1 MPLSDITNAQQP
13 PAARYK
19 RFSSIGTNSS
29 PGGQDENADPSPRAT
44 PARLRGF
51 LNQTKASSAK
61 TATPPAQR
69 TPAQLHSGRNTPLS
83 QRHNESLRTRP
94 GALTQLPTPVS
105 KWNGGQSSVR
115 SAPRST
121 PLSNSKSS
129 PLLAKTNEASHNAS
143 PQSPSMPLLSRR
155 KVTAN
160 KPLPARPIAR
170 LVHDPS
176 PSKASRTLIDA
187 HDKPLRLSVAGS
199 VQEWP
204 ALTPSPNAPHHRF
217 DDRCSSLVTFV
228 SASEA
233 VIDTEYGNG
242 LTDSPFPPRK
252 SSMGKCT
259 SNTAPLQ
266 SNKADAPALSSNIAA
281 KSPSETVSKSTKDA
295 RRATSRPHSPS
306 PASFSRPRPAS
317 ISYPRAS
324 GSPSVESSPAPAPCP
339 NTASHIP
346 LSAHKKATLVD
357 IKGRRSSAIP
367 TPLKSERGLS
377 FGGRRIES
385 PDPLKILDHGIKR
398 RQLRRANTNETSSTV
413 STVPTKV
420 LNSDATPPLGHSI
433 PGSLES
439 ATGSSTEDEEEVTT
453 PSDTSLHFV
462 KHGYKPKHLSKVAG
476 SHYAGA
482 TLKVYDEAEVILGKP
497 PPSNSPFTGPLQTI
511 PSEAMLPV
519 MHEHDS
525 SQTGNCQPKVVIKP
539 TEFPAFAQR
548 LSSLQDQHVAANRRT
563 YGSNTIDDTTKT
575 GLVTLLREANHEDAL
590 ISQCGSQGLDKK
602 TKQDITRTLSL
613 LEGKCGPP
621 TTEIDPEQLFSM
633 FGRLRSG
640 FEKAPK
646 SAAFVE
652 DATLAERFLARRDSS
667 PHQVQ
672 VPDEVAAED
681 LQQQIDRFDRVSH
694 PSMSK
699 TLTSKWS
706 ESTSS
711 AKGPPPDIDHSMIS
725 DIDTSATT
733 WDGFAAA
740 PHPLDV
746 QGTSSGSNGSIGFPS
761 LSKVHQILGPDERS
775 IQSQQ
780 ASVRRT
786 SSPVLGSR
794 LPGSVRNAREMAR
807 NAADGVG
814 RATASRKKKSDK
826 TPATSAPLQ
835 EESAELPRGRLTF
848 AHKTASTTSVNGLP
862 KTPRSRSKS
871 RFMLDKLNGLF
882 HKREHTISEIPPPL
896 PTMHKHS
903 ATPQSTKNVKISAN
917 GSPVLRTT
925 RTPPLTKMPTF
936 SPPVDA
942 SHPALSSSAASVAR
956 TMTPADDNMDQEG
969 RNSLHALS
977 AKLVGRA
984 QKEGDMSKKERLLN
998 FAKVLND
1005 SLISAREAQIS
1016 AETAQTAA
1024 RSAQLSYEMTMK
1036 SVAMLQR
1043 LASSMNRT

>member
-13 PAARYK
+13 PTARHK
-19 RFSSIGTNSS
+19 RFSSIGTHSS

-51 LNQTKASSAK
+51 LDQTKASSAK
-61 TATPPAQR
+61 TTTPPAQR
-69 TPAQLHSGRNTPLS
+69 TLAQPHSRRNTPLS
-83 QRHNESLRTRP
+83 ERDNESLRTRP
-94 GALTQLPTPVS
+94 GAPTQLPTPVS

-115 SAPRST
+115 SASRST

-129 PLLAKTNEASHNAS
+129 PLLVKTNEPSHSAS
-143 PQSPSMPLLSRR
+143 PSPSMPLLSRR
-155 KVTAN
+155 KPTAN

-176 PSKASRTLIDA
+176 PSKDSRKVIDA
-187 HDKPLRLSVAGS
+187 HEKPLRLSVAGS

-204 ALTPSPNAPHHRF
+204 ALIPNPNAPQHQF
-217 DDRCSSLVTFV
+217 DDRCLSLATFV

-233 VIDTEYGNG
+233 VDNLQYGNDAM
-242 LTDSPFPPRK
+242 DSPYLPRN

-259 SNTAPLQ
+259 SNTVPLQGHTADAAAPL
-266 SNKADAPALSSNIAA
+266 SNNDAQTT
-281 KSPSETVSKSTKDA
+281 SEIVSKSTKDA

-324 GSPSVESSPAPAPCP
+324 GSPSVESSPAPALTPK
-339 NTASHIP
+339 TASHIP

-398 RQLRRANTNETSSTV
+398 RQLRRANANETSSTV
-413 STVPTKV
+413 STVPTRV

-439 ATGSSTEDEEEVTT
+439 TTGSSTEDEEEVTT
-453 PSDTSLHFV
+453 PSDTSVYFV
-462 KHGYKPKHLSKVAG
+462 KHGYKPKHLSKVSG
-476 SHYAGA
+476 SHYGGA
-482 TLKVYDEAEVILGKP
+482 TLKVYDEAEVSFGKP

-511 PSEAMLPV
+511 PSEAMLPI
-519 MHEHDS
+519 MQEHDY
-525 SQTGNCQPKVVIKP
+525 SQTANHQPNIVIKP

-548 LSSLQDQHVAANRRT
+548 MSSLQDKHVAANRRT
-563 YGSNTIDDTTKT
+563 YGSKAIDDTTKT
-575 GLVTLLREANHEDAL
+575 GLVTLLREANHEDTL

-621 TTEIDPEQLFSM
+621 TTDIDPEQLCSM

-652 DATLAERFLARRDSS
+652 DAKLAERFLARRDSS

-681 LQQQIDRFDRVSH
+681 LQQRIDRFDRVSH
-694 PSMSK
+694 YSMSK
-699 TLTSKWS
+699 ALTSKWS

-711 AKGPPPDIDHSMIS
+711 AKASPADIDESMVS

-740 PHPLDV
+740 PHQADLLAS
-746 QGTSSGSNGSIGFPS
+746 SSGSDGSIDYPS
-761 LSKVHQILGPDERS
+761 LSKFHQILGPDERS
-775 IQSQQ
+775 IQSQK
-780 ASVRRT
+780 AKVRRT
-786 SSPVLGSR
+786 SSPTLGSR

-814 RATASRKKKSDK
+814 RATVSHKKKSEK
-826 TPATSAPLQ
+826 TSVPSVPVQ
-835 EESAELPRGRLTF
+835 HDSAELPRGRLAF

-882 HKREHTISEIPPPL
+882 HKREHTTSEIPPPL

-942 SHPALSSSAASVAR
+942 SHPGLSSSAASVSR
-956 TMTPADDNMDQEG
+956 TATPADDSADHDG
-969 RNSLHALS
+969 RNSLHTLS
-977 AKLVGRA
+977 TKLVGRA
-984 QKEGDMSKKERLLN
+984 LKEGDMGKKERLLN

-1043 LASSMNRT
+1043 LASSMNRA